1 LFGILLERNSEDEAV
16 VSMGNWLLFSI
27 FAFLSYGFWAF
38 FPRLARNYVN
48 LPSILFFEI
57 IGAMSVCC
65 LLLIWWRFDLQT
77 KPLGV
82 LFGVLTGVCGAL
94 GAVCF
99 LQALT
104 LGKASVV
111 VTVTALYPLVTVVL
125 AFLFLDEPLAARQWL
140 GLGLAILAMILMG
153 KGPA

>member
-1 LFGILLERNSEDEAV
+1 MFGILVEGETEDEVAV
-16 VSMGNWLLFSI
+16 TMKDWAVFSVC
-27 FAFLSYGFWAF
+27 AFLFYGFWAF

-48 LPSILFFEI
+48 LPSVLFFEI
-57 IGAMSVCC
+57 VGAMSVCC

-77 KPLGV
+77 KSLGV

-104 LGKASVV
+104 RGKASVV
-111 VTVTALYPLVTVVL
+111 VTVTALYPLVTVLLAYLVL
-125 AFLFLDEPLAARQWL
+125 EEPLTARQWL
-140 GLGLAILAMILMG
+140 GIGLAIIAMILLG